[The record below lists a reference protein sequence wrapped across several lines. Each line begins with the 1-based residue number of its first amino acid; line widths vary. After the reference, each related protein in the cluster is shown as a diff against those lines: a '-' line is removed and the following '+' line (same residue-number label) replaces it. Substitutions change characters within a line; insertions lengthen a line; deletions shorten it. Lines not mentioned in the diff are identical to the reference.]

1 MNIAT
6 VSVIIPTFNSAALV
20 AAAVDSALAQT
31 TLPTE
36 ILVIDDGS
44 TDDTRQR
51 LCCYGDRLEY
61 LHQQNRGVAAARNR
75 GLKEATGEF
84 IAFLDADD
92 VWHPKKL
99 ERQLAAMTANPD
111 ISLLGTSTSDWPAH
125 PPADTHDTSAI
136 HLMPWQKLAV
146 KNHLVTS
153 SVIVRRAALA
163 RVGNFDTALQGPE
176 DHDLWLRIAEIATVA
191 ILDAPL
197 TGYRDAPGSLSRQA
211 ATMIAGIR
219 QILRKLDQRGVW
231 KDQPWLRRKA
241 YGYCDY
247 SCAYMAGAAGSP
259 GRALGDLARSMLWYP
274 LPYGRSEVRF
284 PLARLRMLPMNLAR
298 LLRLRRN

>member
-1 MNIAT
+1 MSTPTI
-6 VSVIIPTFNSAALV
+6 SVIIPTFNSAALV
-20 AAAVDSALAQT
+20 TAAVDSALAQT
-31 TLPTE
+31 APATE

-44 TDDTRQR
+44 TDNTRER
-51 LCCYGDRLEY
+51 LSLYGNRIRY
-61 LHQQNRGVAAARNR
+61 LHQPNRGVAAARNL

-92 VWHPKKL
+92 VWHPRKL
-99 ERQLAAMTANPD
+99 ERQIAAIAANPD
-111 ISLLGTSTSDWPAH
+111 ISLLATTTSNWPNDSPVD
-125 PPADTHDTSAI
+125 PPAARAVHRMT
-136 HLMPWQKLAV
+136 WQKLAV

-153 SVIVRRAALA
+153 SIIVRRAALA
-163 RVGNFDTALQGPE
+163 QVGDFDTALHGPE
-176 DHDLWLRIAEIATVA
+176 DHDLWLRIAETAAVA

-197 TGYRDAPGSLSRQA
+197 TGYRDTPGSLSRQPQ
-211 ATMIAGIR
+211 TMRAGMR

-231 KDQPWLRRKA
+231 GDQRWLRRKA

-247 SCAYMAGAAGSP
+247 SCAYMAGAAGLP
-259 GRALGDLARSMLWYP
+259 AQALGDLARSIFWYP
-274 LPYGRSEVRF
+274 LPYHRSEVRF